1 MADKFKKIYYMTL
14 WGRILVF
21 RKYAWNNDNDTHAR
35 HACPP
40 APSYL
45 YVNYMIIYN
54 EVIIFD
60 KCEFRKKNN
69 MIVKVPSFHR
79 ILIMMRW
86 FEPFLN
92 FCICPDRDNKEKT
105 NVEAIKKGHHFEY
118 QYACS
123 WCHLLDRKIKEW
135 EFQYLF
141 LLSFILFIY
150 IP

>member
-1 MADKFKKIYYMTL
+1 MFLENMLEIMTTTHTRAMLARPRPPTYM
-14 WGRILVF
+14 W
-21 RKYAWNNDNDTHAR
+21 
-35 HACPP
+35 
-40 APSYL
+40 
-45 YVNYMIIYN
+45 NYMIIYN
-54 EVIIFD
+54 EVIIFG
-60 KCEFRKKNN
+60 KCEFWKKNN

-118 QYACS
+118 ACS

-135 EFQYLF
+135 EFQYFFF
-141 LLSFILFIY
+141 LLFFILFIY